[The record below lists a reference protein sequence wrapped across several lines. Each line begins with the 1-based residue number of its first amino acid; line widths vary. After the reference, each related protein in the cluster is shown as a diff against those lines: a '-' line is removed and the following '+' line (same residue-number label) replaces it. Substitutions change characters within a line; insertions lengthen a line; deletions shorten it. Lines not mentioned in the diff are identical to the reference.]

1 MSPMS
6 GPRASIWAG
15 GWGGKR
21 SSWQAEVVV
30 GGRRF
35 EVVGPLGLLVLKDK
49 PGTPRW
55 KWGWGEGKGHLLV
68 LRICYQL

>member
-1 MSPMS
+1 MNDKDVTYV
-6 GPRASIWAG
+6 RAQSIHL
-15 GWGGKR
+15 GWGMGRKR

-49 PGTPRW
+49 QGTSQMEVWLGR
-55 KWGWGEGKGHLLV
+55 G
-68 LRICYQL
+68 

>member
-21 SSWQAEVVV
+21 SSWQTEVVV

-49 PGTPRW
+49 QGTSQMEVWLGR
-55 KWGWGEGKGHLLV
+55 G
-68 LRICYQL
+68 